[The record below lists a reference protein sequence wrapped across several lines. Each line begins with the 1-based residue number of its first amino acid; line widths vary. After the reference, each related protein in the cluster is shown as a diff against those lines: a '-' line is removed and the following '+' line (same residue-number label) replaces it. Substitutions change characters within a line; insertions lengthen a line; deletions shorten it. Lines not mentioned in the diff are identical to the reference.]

1 MAYLDTKETFTIDEI
16 LAHQSEI
23 EQDFKEM
30 DKRVLD
36 STDDPE
42 LVSKTEQIQKTD
54 FEAVAR
60 HDIRTL
66 LEKDGASIPN
76 DSKFQKMRDARE
88 VQNIRRR

>member
-1 MAYLDTKETFTIDEI
+1 MGYLDTKETFTIDEI

-42 LVSKTEQIQKTD
+42 LVSKIEQIQKTD

-66 LEKDGASIPN
+66 LEKTAPA
-76 DSKFQKMRDARE
+76 FQMTVNSRK
-88 VQNIRRR
+88 

>member
-1 MAYLDTKETFTIDEI
+1 MGYLDIKENFTIDEI

-42 LVSKTEQIQKTD
+42 LVSKIEQIQKTD

-66 LEKDGASIPN
+66 IEKDGASIPN

>member
-1 MAYLDTKETFTIDEI
+1 MRSWHIS
-16 LAHQSEI
+16 QRI

-42 LVSKTEQIQKTD
+42 LVSKIEQIQKTD

-60 HDIRTL
+60 H
-66 LEKDGASIPN
+66 
-76 DSKFQKMRDARE
+76 
-88 VQNIRRR
+88 